1 MLRQHSLKEQAS
13 KLEFDVFV
21 VDQLIHQVLYDVGT
35 TMMLETCHCYFRQI
49 RHVSAAVLSIHV
61 NRQFDSQGTVC
72 VFSDIVKAQITPVD
86 KRFQAGRLE
95 QNFIH
100 LI

>member
-35 TMMLETCHCYFRQI
+35 TMMRNLSLLFSPDSSCECRRPFHPRQST
-49 RHVSAAVLSIHV
+49 V
-61 NRQFDSQGTVC
+61 RQSGYRL
-72 VFSDIVKAQITPVD
+72 
-86 KRFQAGRLE
+86 RFQ
-95 QNFIH
+95 
-100 LI
+100 